1 MLSSDATQSE
11 QYGPV
16 SVKLWCDFPGTEVL
30 LVDGQQQLV
39 ARGSQ
44 ELNATVLPGV
54 YTVRVLLGDTLR
66 DERIVVR
73 PDKPFSQE
81 LEAPP
86 ISSAIPITGS
96 ANSHEYHQD
105 A

>member
-1 MLSSDATQSE
+1 MLPSDATQSE

-16 SVKLWCDFPGTEVL
+16 SVKLWCDFPGAEVL
-30 LVDGQQQLV
+30 LVYGQQQLV
-39 ARGSQ
+39 ARASQ
-44 ELNATVLPGV
+44 ELNISVLPGV
-54 YTVRVLLGDTLR
+54 YTARVLLGDTLR

-73 PDKPFSQE
+73 PNKPFSQK

-86 ISSAIPITGS
+86 VSSAIPLTGS
-96 ANSHEYHQD
+96 SKSHEYHQD